1 MGYRPVCVAGDPLDY
16 FLKEN
21 EENSRMR
28 IADVIVRQNKSATE
42 LFSRLIRL
50 ASDSPWSHSAI
61 VYLLRDPHK
70 GYNNTFLVEVT
81 TKGAHVA
88 SWRKEIYPLKEF
100 NVGIKRLN
108 VDWYAETPYEK
119 SRHDPADP
127 EDTHGISFLRHVRG
141 TALDQIDSLYDHKT
155 VYEMTALYAE
165 RLAKRHLGSIPGI
178 ADATASIATLFK
190 KWDENSD
197 TTTNM
202 LHFICSGI
210 VQYSFFEALRR
221 RIIND
226 LAIPQ
231 HQDAAISN
239 LHNMHHILFR
249 DDPDGIFA
257 DYLSRVQSGKLNIAD
272 PVPGDVLDL
281 LKTATPADFSYSENL
296 EWRYI
301 IHQGIVWRIDRI
313 AGEYEPHDEEEI
325 AVLKMIQPDEH

>member
-1 MGYRPVCVAGDPLDY
+1 MAYRPVCVAGDPLDY

-21 EENSRMR
+21 EEKYRMR
-28 IADVIVRQNKSATE
+28 IADVIVRQNKSARE

-50 ASDSPWSHSAI
+50 ATDSLWSHSAI
-61 VYLLRDPHK
+61 VFLLRDPYK
-70 GYNNTFLVEVT
+70 GYDNTFLVEVT
-81 TKGAHVA
+81 TKGAHAA
-88 SWRKEIYPLKEF
+88 SWRKEISSLKEF
-100 NVGIKRLN
+100 NTGIKRLN

-127 EDTHGISFLRHVRG
+127 EDTHGIGYLRHVRG
-141 TALDQIDSLYDHKT
+141 IALDQIDSLYDHKT

-165 RLAKRHLGSIPGI
+165 RLAKRRLGSIPGV
-178 ADATASIATLFK
+178 ADAATSIATLFK
-190 KWDENSD
+190 KWDEDSD
-197 TTTNM
+197 ITTNM
-202 LHFICSGI
+202 LHFICSGM

-257 DYLSRVQSGKLNIAD
+257 DYLNRVQSGKLNIAD
-272 PVPGDVLDL
+272 PVPGNVLDL

-301 IHQGIVWRIDRI
+301 ICQGVVWRIDKI
-313 AGEYEPHDEEEI
+313 AEEYEPHDKEETE
-325 AVLKMIQPDEH
+325 VLEMLKPGH